1 MPRQQPFVTP
11 KKFDG
16 NGSPLTE
23 CGGDILDD
31 GFLQEP
37 PVPVDGNK
45 GCLKRKHQFAPEDIP
60 QSPPCLREEDD
71 VLHHGSC
78 GEPMPVGLEFMD
90 PNLDEK
96 PLEDDFQPLVTPKT
110 PLDLDESDDGENT
123 NPNINKLPD
132 EENTESNINKTPD
145 EENTEPNINKTP
157 DEENTEPNINKTP
170 DEENTEPLA
179 DEENTEPNI
188 KKKIY
193 KTSETQ
199 RKNSREWHKKWLS
212 KGVPRE
218 EKSSEGA
225 SGSSSEA
232 PSLAKTKDQ
241 FISNWLLT
249 CGLPPSNERRKKAIQ
264 AWLESP
270 IRANIMAGRQGIQK

>member
-60 QSPPCLREEDD
+60 QSPPCLEEEDD

-78 GEPMPVGLEFMD
+78 GEPMPVGLESMD

-110 PLDLDESDDGENT
+110 PLDLDVSD
-123 NPNINKLPD
+123 D
-132 EENTESNINKTPD
+132 EENTESNINKLAG
-145 EENTEPNINKTP
+145 EENTEPNIDKIA
-157 DEENTEPNINKTP
+157 DEENSEPNIDKV
-170 DEENTEPLA
+170 A

-188 KKKIY
+188 KKKTY
-193 KTSETQ
+193 KTSENQ

-241 FISNWLLT
+241 FISNWLFT